1 MLDIENSNQIFQSN
15 HQLEADLYEAIQE
28 VKDGK
33 VISHEEVMAKIQIR
47 INESLKLKNIQ

>member
-33 VISHEEVMAKIQIR
+33 VIFHEEVMAKIQIR